1 MENQEKTT
9 LDRVLKEQHFKNA
22 EEAIKGGEKTG
33 SLKNPELV
41 KELIEEYKGKTVQAP
56 IEVIITSAIF
66 LDAKELIGTIEA
78 LKYTVRMKIVEE
90 LKAKAD
96 KGESTAE
103 AAMLALMIAMSN
115 KMGKK
120 DSQSK
125 LHPRV
130 TYEIAD
136 AHMLTDKPDIIFITK
151 INPDK
156 QM

>member
-41 KELIEEYKGKTVQAP
+41 KELIEGYKGKTVQAP
-56 IEVIITSAIF
+56 IEVIVTSVIF

-78 LKYTVRMKIVEE
+78 LKHTVQMKIVEE
-90 LKAKAD
+90 LKAKVD
-96 KGESTAE
+96 KGEATTE
-103 AAMLALMIAMSN
+103 DAMLALMIAMNN

-120 DSQSK
+120 K
-125 LHPRV
+125 
-130 TYEIAD
+130 
-136 AHMLTDKPDIIFITK
+136 
-151 INPDK
+151 
-156 QM
+156 

>member
-22 EEAIKGGEKTG
+22 EEAIKGSEETG

-41 KELIEEYKGKTVQAP
+41 KGLIEGYKGKTIQAP
-56 IEVIITSAIF
+56 IEVIVTSAIF

-78 LKYTVRMKIVEE
+78 LKHTVQMKIVEE

-96 KGESTAE
+96 KGEATAE
-103 AAMLALMIAMSN
+103 DAMLALMIAMSN

-120 DSQSK
+120 
-125 LHPRV
+125 
-130 TYEIAD
+130 E
-136 AHMLTDKPDIIFITK
+136 
-151 INPDK
+151 
-156 QM
+156 